1 MTFTRI
7 LIAVDGSP
15 SADHAVDVGAE
26 LARALKAEVGLV
38 SVVDPAA
45 AVSMEA
51 GPPSLD
57 LLGMLR
63 EEAKG
68 TLERAAQRAG
78 GTPTVL
84 QREGAPAAEILN
96 AAKQWGASLLVLGT
110 HGRTGL
116 GRLLMGST
124 AENVAR
130 HATMPVL
137 TTRLPHTPAAK
148 H

>member
-1 MTFTRI
+1 MPFNRI
-7 LIAVDGSP
+7 LVAVDGSAG
-15 SADHAVDVGAE
+15 ADHAVDVGAQLAKGLSAE
-26 LARALKAEVGLV
+26 LGLV

-57 LLGMLR
+57 LLAMLR

-68 TLERAAQRAG
+68 TLERALQRAG
-78 GTPTVL
+78 GTATAL
-84 QREGAPAAEILN
+84 QREGAPATEIIN
-96 AAKQWGASLLVLGT
+96 AAKQWGAAIVVLGT

-124 AENVAR
+124 AENVSR
-130 HATMPVL
+130 HSPVPVL
-137 TTRLPHTPAAK
+137 ITRMPQAPAKA
-148 H
+148 